1 MRQWERSTKEKYHRN
16 LVLKVKQF
24 DLGKTLVGC
33 YPGAVEGEVVGGTN
47 DGKKVWVA
55 INKTATNGKV
65 ARFEDII
72 KPEARNHTP
81 PNGYLAFSSVRESN
95 NEFKAN
101 WVNKF
106 ADPDSEL
113 KVGVPIQIAPVLEM
127 GGGIRR
133 FKSNN
138 ATMYRAFILNTRG
151 TNTIQQPTDV
161 HKAVAEI
168 FADGQAAFLTM
179 VAPNEP
185 RETMVLWRGW
195 RDGQPIP
202 MDEAALKVMADPNLS
217 KFESIKNGGGKI
229 DVVPLESIFVSPGT
243 AESIDKGL
251 FANIAIRD
259 YSTGGIGGRIE
270 AALKQSRNLNTSDF
284 EKSFLAGLDKNAKG
298 AFAQY
303 GWKGIWTS
311 DIVKF
316 FQDLEVEPPKVP
328 TFGYSIS
335 TALIKK
341 YKSEDGI
348 ESCFLTKARSLG
360 PTVSRDFVPTPSD
373 EGSIERYFNGF
384 RTLVSKT
391 LDNLERRKLLEKDA
405 GRPEPTSD
413 NSLAKVFDNT
423 PNIGD
428 SDSIPEKTPSVSI

>member
-1 MRQWERSTKEKYHRN
+1 MRQWERSTKEKFHRN
-16 LVLKVKQF
+16 LVLRVKQF
-24 DLGKTLVGC
+24 DLGRELTGC
-33 YPGAVEGEVVGGTN
+33 YPGAVEGDVVGGTM
-47 DGKKVWVA
+47 DGKTVWVA

-65 ARFEDII
+65 GKFEDII
-72 KPEARNHTP
+72 KPEARNYTP
-81 PNGYLAFSSVRESN
+81 PNGYLAFNSVRGN
-95 NEFKAN
+95 NHEFKAN

-113 KVGVPIQIAPVLEM
+113 KVGVPIQIAPVMEM
-127 GGGIRR
+127 GGGIKR

-138 ATMYRAFILNTRG
+138 ATMYRAFILNTHE
-151 TNTIQQPTDV
+151 TNTFQQPTDV
-161 HKAVAEI
+161 HKAVSEI
-168 FADGQAAFLTM
+168 FAEGQAAFLTM

-202 MDEAALKVMADPNLS
+202 LDEAALKVMADPILS
-217 KFESIKNGGGKI
+217 KLENIQQRDGKI
-229 DVVPLESIFVSPGT
+229 DVVPLESMFVSPGT

-270 AALKQSRNLNTSDF
+270 AALKNSRNLNTSDF
-284 EKSFLAGLDKNAKG
+284 EKGFLAGLDKNAKG

-303 GWKGIWTS
+303 GWKGVWTS

-316 FQDLEVEPPKVP
+316 FQDLEIEPPKVP
-328 TFGYSIS
+328 TFGYSLS
-335 TALIKK
+335 TAVIKR
-341 YKSEDGI
+341 YKPEEGV

-360 PTVSRDFVPTPSD
+360 STVSRDFVPTPSD
-373 EGSIERYFNGF
+373 KESIERFFNGF
-384 RTLVSKT
+384 RTLVSQT
-391 LDNLERRKLLEKDA
+391 ITCLENRKSLEKEVS
-405 GRPEPTSD
+405 RSEPTND

-423 PNIGD
+423 TDIGD
-428 SDSIPEKTPSVSI
+428 SDLLPQKTPCVSI